1 MLDIIVQSQPD
12 NNFMSAISFAAD
24 MCILGITLYTTYK
37 TFLDKKIKL
46 LTYTPHF
53 WSMFGGMSI
62 SVVVENTSLSP
73 LSVEKIDIVYDNHYV
88 INIEKYNEPLIL
100 RPQQATAI
108 TMEPFSELAGVS
120 IDHIKDKNFYL
131 IFSTSKGKIISNFK
145 RMPVKHKQGNKY
157 RSVLVMR
164 KIFNGMIITPDIKY
178 AILMKIDG
186 VSKTILLND
195 GGMMDKDIYGYNAIP
210 RADIDNIEMVKA
222 HIKGIVDR
230 YNPEQKFHLVP
241 LEKSL

>member
-1 MLDIIVQSQPD
+1 
-12 NNFMSAISFAAD
+12 
-24 MCILGITLYTTYK
+24 
-37 TFLDKKIKL
+37 
-46 LTYTPHF
+46 
-53 WSMFGGMSI
+53 MFGGMSI

-73 LSVEKIDIVYDNHYV
+73 LSVEKIDIVYDNYYV
-88 INIEKYNEPLIL
+88 INIAKYNEPLIL

-120 IDHIKDKNFYL
+120 IDQIKDKNFYL

-157 RSVLVMR
+157 QSVLVMR
-164 KIFNGMIITPDIKY
+164 KIFNGMIVTPDIKY

-210 RADIDNIEMVKA
+210 RSDIDNIEMVKA
-222 HIKGIVDR
+222 HIKGIIDQ
-230 YNPEQKFHLVP
+230 YNPEQKFYLVP
-241 LEKSL
+241 LEKR